1 MATPIQASLL
11 VFAVFV
17 AFGGWFAVRPLL
29 GPRAAWPHDPPD
41 EHDDVARAVSSLRD
55 LEFARAAGTIA
66 PADYAR
72 LRLALERSA
81 FQSAPARE
89 RRSAPLRT
97 VAAASLLAAVAAV
110 LVVVNL
116 PREAGDRAP
125 GTTLTGTVPRLG
137 PSTTDLE
144 AASSRSPNDIP
155 TLLALAEAYRDDG
168 RLGDAAT
175 AYQRVLA
182 IDRDNVAALNGIALI
197 LYQSGER
204 AGALVAV
211 DRALALRPRDP
222 DALFLKGLASYQ
234 AENWRAA
241 VDAWRIYLEVGE
253 FHPAA
258 QMVRPLYAEALKK
271 VVR

>member
-1 MATPIQASLL
+1 MSEIAL
-11 VFAVFV
+11 FAAFV
-17 AFGGWFAVRPLL
+17 ALGGWLAVRPLL
-29 GPRAAWPHDPPD
+29 GRRPAWPHDPPD

-66 PADYAR
+66 PADHTR
-72 LRLALERSA
+72 LRAALERSA
-81 FQSAPARE
+81 FASPPAR
-89 RRSAPLRT
+89 RARSAPLRT
-97 VAAASLLAAVAAV
+97 FAAAAVIASVAAV

-125 GTTLTGTVPRLG
+125 GASLTGSVPRLG
-137 PSTTDLE
+137 PSAQELE
-144 AASSRSPNDIP
+144 AAAQRSPNDVP

-168 RLGDAAT
+168 RLGDSAG

-182 IDRDNVAALNGIALI
+182 IDRDSIAALNGVALI

-204 AGALVAV
+204 QSALVAV
-211 DRALALRPRDP
+211 DRVLALRPRDP

-234 AENWRAA
+234 SEQWAAA
-241 VDAWRIYLEVGE
+241 VDARRIYLEVGE

-258 QMVRPLYAEALKK
+258 PMVRPLYAEALKK
-271 VVR
+271 RGL